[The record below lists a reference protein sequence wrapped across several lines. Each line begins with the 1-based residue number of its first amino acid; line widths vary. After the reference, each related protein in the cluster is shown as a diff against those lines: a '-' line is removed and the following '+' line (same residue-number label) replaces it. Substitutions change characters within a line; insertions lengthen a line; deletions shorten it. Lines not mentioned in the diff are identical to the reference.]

1 MAWGFGNSGAAS
13 GGGFNRH
20 DALLRVQAP
29 AHSIVTITKGT
40 YHKSDAGHEN
50 VADHTVYDY
59 YFIIHQSQFDS
70 VNPWTVT
77 ATLGTQTSSGTIIID
92 TADEYDVE
100 LSYNFYIVKNGIAL
114 VNIEVERY
122 AGASSGN
129 TATLTYADGVATLYL
144 HYSSGNG
151 ANWRTNTKAAIDVT
165 DYSTMVLKINS
176 ANKAYGRWGT
186 FANIPTYGNNITP
199 TAETMQTAI
208 SEPTIFTVDISNIS
222 GNQYMGYWVF
232 VGSSMGTE
240 NILFTDWYLAH

>member
-1 MAWGFGNSGAAS
+1 MIGRTNT
-13 GGGFNRH
+13 GGGGGLQDT

-29 AHSIVTITKGT
+29 AGSVVTITKGAAT
-40 YHKSDAGHEN
+40 KTDLGHEN
-50 VADHTVYDY
+50 AIDPSTYDY

-70 VNPWTVT
+70 VNSWTVT
-77 ATLGTQTSSGTIIID
+77 ATLSGNIASNTIIID

-114 VNIEVERY
+114 VDIEVARY

-151 ANWRTNTKAAIDVT
+151 ANWRANTKAAIDVT

-186 FANIPTYGNNITP
+186 FANIPTYGNNITS

-232 VGSSMGTE
+232 VGSPMGTE